1 MKLKN
6 RKDYR
11 VRRHL
16 RLRQKIAGTA
26 ARPRMA
32 IFVSNKHM
40 YVQFVDDDAQTTL
53 ATASTLKTG
62 EHACLTAATA
72 LGARAAEA
80 ALAKGIRKVVV
91 DRGGFKYH
99 GRVKAIVESAVQ
111 AGLSITTEDPAPE
124 AGKENA

>member
-32 IFVSNKHM
+32 IFISNAHM
-40 YVQFVDDDAQTTL
+40 YVQFVDDDAQRTL
-53 ATASTLKTG
+53 AFVSTLKMG
-62 EHACLTAATA
+62 AHVNIETATK
-72 LGARAAEA
+72 LGAAAAEA
-80 ALAKGIRKVVV
+80 ALAKDIRKVVV

-111 AGLSITTEDPAPE
+111 NGLSITTEDPAPAE
-124 AGKENA
+124 KENA

>member
-1 MKLKN
+1 MKLNN

-32 IFVSNKHM
+32 IFISNAHM
-40 YVQFVDDDAQTTL
+40 YVQFVDDDAQRTL
-53 ATASTLKTG
+53 AFVSTLKMG
-62 EHACLTAATA
+62 AHVNIETATK
-72 LGARAAEA
+72 LGAAAAEA
-80 ALAKGIRKVVV
+80 ALAKDIRKVVV

-111 AGLSITTEDPAPE
+111 NGLSITTEDPAPAE
-124 AGKENA
+124 KENA

>member
-11 VRRHL
+11 VRRHM
-16 RLRQKIAGTA
+16 RLRQKVAGTA

-32 IFVSNKHM
+32 IFISNAHM
-40 YVQFVDDDAQTTL
+40 YVQFVDDDAHNTL
-53 ATASTLKTG
+53 AFVSTLKMG
-62 EHACLTAATA
+62 ANVNCDTATK
-72 LGARAAEA
+72 LGAAAAEA
-80 ALAKGIRKVVV
+80 ALAKGIKKVVV

-111 AGLSITTEDPAPE
+111 NGISITTEDPAPAE
-124 AGKENA
+124 KENA

>member
-32 IFVSNKHM
+32 IFISNAHM
-40 YVQFVDDDAQTTL
+40 YVQFVDDDAQRTL
-53 ATASTLKTG
+53 AFVSTLKMG
-62 EHACLTAATA
+62 AHVNIETATK
-72 LGARAAEA
+72 LGAAAAEA
-80 ALAKGIRKVVV
+80 ALAKDIRKVVV

-111 AGLSITTEDPAPE
+111 NGLSITTEDPAPE

>member
-1 MKLKN
+1 MLKLKN

-26 ARPRMA
+26 ERPRMA
-32 IFVSNKHM
+32 IFISNAHM
-40 YVQFVDDDAQTTL
+40 YVQFVDDDAQRTL
-53 ATASTLKTG
+53 AFASTLKMDAKVNV
-62 EHACLTAATA
+62 ETAAK
-72 LGARAAEA
+72 LGAAAAEA
-80 ALAKGIRKVVV
+80 AIAKGIRKVVV

-111 AGLSITTEDPAPE
+111 NGLSITTEDPAP

>member
-1 MKLKN
+1 MFKVKTK
-6 RKDYR
+6 KDYR

-32 IFVSNKHM
+32 IFISNAHM
-40 YVQFVDDDAQTTL
+40 YVQFVDDDAQRTL
-53 ATASTLKTG
+53 AFVSTLKMG
-62 EHACLTAATA
+62 AHVNIETAAK
-72 LGARAAEA
+72 LGAAAAEA
-80 ALAKGIRKVVV
+80 ALAKDIRKVVV

-111 AGLSITTEDPAPE
+111 NGLSITTEDPAPAE
-124 AGKENA
+124 KENA

>member
-32 IFVSNKHM
+32 IFISNAHM
-40 YVQFVDDDAQTTL
+40 YVQFVDDDAQNTL
-53 ATASTLKTG
+53 AFVSTLKMG
-62 EHACLTAATA
+62 ANVNIETATK
-72 LGARAAEA
+72 LGAAAAEA
-80 ALAKGIRKVVV
+80 AIAKGIRKVVV
-91 DRGGFKYH
+91 DRGGFKFH

-111 AGLSITTEDPAPE
+111 NGLSITTEDPEP

>member
-16 RLRQKIAGTA
+16 RLRQKVAGTA
-26 ARPRMA
+26 VRPRMA
-32 IFVSNKHM
+32 IFISNAHM
-40 YVQFVDDDAQTTL
+40 YVQFVDDDAQKTL
-53 ATASTLKTG
+53 AFVSTLKMG
-62 EHACLTAATA
+62 ANVNCETATK
-72 LGARAAEA
+72 LGAMAASE

-111 AGLSITTEDPAPE
+111 NGLSITTEDPAPAE
-124 AGKENA
+124 KENA